1 MTELG
6 GGDEPV
12 LVLVEDPEGL
22 LQLLL
27 RVGVLHLPRHQIQKL
42 WKVDRPNKTLS
53 MADLS
58 KQLMKRT
65 DTTILRTHD
74 CTRRNIHPQNL

>member
-27 RVGVLHLPRHQIQKL
+27 RVGVLHLPRHQVQKL
-42 WKVDRPNKTLS
+42 WKVDRPL
-53 MADLS
+53 LGG
-58 KQLMKRT
+58 
-65 DTTILRTHD
+65 DTACKKLLIGQQQPER
-74 CTRRNIHPQNL
+74 